1 MTSETNSRIGT
12 TPRAPRGRT
21 PLLAGIDV
29 GSTHCKALLCTPD
42 GKVLA
47 RAHRATPR
55 EADGLAHDAEEL
67 TAAAL
72 DALGDCVRAEGR
84 APDTIGLTGM
94 AETGVPLD
102 RHGAPIGPVMAWND
116 PAPSEHAEALRRRL
130 GEAELHAATG
140 VLPSAKVPL
149 ARWCWLREHHPERLS
164 RMRQWAG
171 AADLVAR
178 ALTGRV
184 GTDATFAQRSMAWE
198 PGTAGAALGRWS
210 AGLLAEAG
218 LTPAQMPHV
227 HPPGRPVGA
236 VTRSAARRLG
246 LRAGTQVVVAGHD
259 HLVGAWIAGA
269 RHAGLAADSMG
280 TAEAVL
286 TVSAAP
292 PDRSSAAAEGMSWGR
307 HADGEHWI
315 TLAGMASSGALVEW
329 FCERFLGVGEQS
341 TPDGNAVEGT
351 ARGGSGR
358 RTSRLAARYE
368 EFARLV
374 ADCGRRVPGQAPA
387 LPSGITVEPYLQ
399 GRSAPRP
406 DPSARLA
413 VHGMGAGHGP
423 ADLALALLE
432 GAAYQAR
439 WMADVQAELTGTAP
453 QAVTL
458 LGGSTRQRTW
468 TALKA
473 AVTPWTTEICAE
485 PEAPAL
491 GAAAWGGAA
500 IGLDPAA
507 IRPGSTPVEAGGP
520 AADAHRD
527 AYRERFLPLVT
538 AEPAT
543 SGAPQPQRVRGRA
556 GRQDRRHAQ
565 GPGPGQVPPPEPS
578 RDATRQPP
586 PEATRHRE
594 PRASREPRTPRD
606 EQASREGEA
615 SRP

>member
-1 MTSETNSRIGT
+1 MTNDPNPRTGR
-12 TPRAPRGRT
+12 TPHTRAGT
-21 PLLAGIDV
+21 PLLAGIDI

-42 GKVLA
+42 GTVLA

-55 EADGLAHDAEEL
+55 DPGGLTHDAEEL
-67 TAAAL
+67 IRTAL
-72 DALGDCVRAEGR
+72 QTLTDCVQEAGR
-84 APDTIGLTGM
+84 APDTVGLTGM

-102 RHGAPIGPVMAWND
+102 RHGAPLGPVLAWHD
-116 PAPSEHAEALRRRL
+116 PAPAAHAETLRRRC
-130 GEAELHAATG
+130 GAAELHTRTG

-149 ARWCWLREHHPERLS
+149 ARWCWLRDHHPERLS

-198 PGTAGAALGRWS
+198 PASEGGGQGKWNAE
-210 AGLLAEAG
+210 LLAEAG
-218 LTPAQMPHV
+218 LTPAHMPHV

-236 VTRSAARRLG
+236 VTRAAARRLG
-246 LRAGTQVVVAGHD
+246 LRAGAHVVVAGHD

-269 RHAGLAADSMG
+269 RRAGLAADSMG
-280 TAEAVL
+280 TAEALL
-286 TVSAAP
+286 TVSASP
-292 PDRSSAAAEGMSWGR
+292 PDRPAAAAEGMSWGR

-329 FCERFLGVGEQS
+329 FCDRFLHGTGDDPGVWTE
-341 TPDGNAVEGT
+341 GNGPGQGGKVGPGHLPGPGPERASG
-351 ARGGSGR
+351 RGGREGGYGWSRRPGTGAGSGPGPGSGSGSDPAYGPEPGPGVAR
-358 RTSRLAARYE
+358 DGRSSARYE

-374 ADCGRRVPGQAPA
+374 ERCGGRLPDGTPA
-387 LPSGITVEPYLQ
+387 LPSGITVEPYLH
-399 GRSAPRP
+399 GRSAPHP

-413 VHGMGAGHGP
+413 VHGMASGHGL

-439 WMADVQAELTGTAP
+439 WMADVQAELTGAAP
-453 QAVTL
+453 RAVTL

-473 AVTPWTTEICAE
+473 AVTPWTTEICTE

-500 IGLDPAA
+500 IGLDPAG
-507 IRPGSTPVEAGGP
+507 IRPATRAVHPDGR
-520 AADAHRD
+520 AAAAHRD
-527 AYRERFLPLVT
+527 AYRERFLP
-538 AEPAT
+538 
-543 SGAPQPQRVRGRA
+543 RV
-556 GRQDRRHAQ
+556 
-565 GPGPGQVPPPEPS
+565 
-578 RDATRQPP
+578 TRQLDG
-586 PEATRHRE
+586 E
-594 PRASREPRTPRD
+594 PQLQDHET
-606 EQASREGEA
+606 
-615 SRP
+615 

>member
-1 MTSETNSRIGT
+1 MTSDSYSSI
-12 TPRAPRGRT
+12 TPAPHTRAGT

-42 GKVLA
+42 GTVVA
-47 RAHRATPR
+47 RAARPTPR
-55 EADGLAHDAEEL
+55 DAGRRTYDAEKL
-67 TAAAL
+67 TGAAL
-72 DALGDCVRAEGR
+72 DALTDCVRTAGR
-84 APDTIGLTGM
+84 PPDTVGLTGM

-102 RHGAPIGPVMAWND
+102 RHGAPVGPVLAWHD
-116 PAPSEHAEALRRRL
+116 PAPAEHAETLRRRC
-130 GEAELHAATG
+130 GAAELHARTG

-198 PGTAGAALGRWS
+198 PGTDAAASGRWS
-210 AGLLAEAG
+210 PGLLAEAG
-218 LTPAQMPHV
+218 LTPAHMPHV

-236 VTRSAARRLG
+236 VTRAVARRLG
-246 LRAGTQVVVAGHD
+246 LRAGAQVVVAGHD

-269 RHAGLAADSMG
+269 RRAGLAADSMG

-286 TVSAAP
+286 TVSGAP
-292 PDRSSAAAEGMSWGR
+292 PDRAAAAAEGMSWGR

-329 FCERFLGVGEQS
+329 FCDRFLHRPGTGR
-341 TPDGNAVEGT
+341 DGEGT
-351 ARGGSGR
+351 PAPEP
-358 RTSRLAARYE
+358 AARYE

-374 ADCGRRVPGQAPA
+374 DRCDPGRPPGRRPGS
-387 LPSGITVEPYLQ
+387 PSGITVEPYLQ

-406 DPSARLA
+406 DPGARLA
-413 VHGMGAGHGP
+413 VHGMAPSHGP

-439 WMADVQAELTGTAP
+439 WMADVQAELTGSTP
-453 QAVTL
+453 RAVTL
-458 LGGSTRQRTW
+458 LGGSTRQRAW

-473 AVTPWTTEICAE
+473 AVTPWTTEICTE

-500 IGLDPAA
+500 IGVDPAG
-507 IRPGSTPVEAGGP
+507 IRPATVPVRADGP
-520 AADAHRD
+520 AAAAHRD
-527 AYRERFLPLVT
+527 AYRDRFLPRVT
-538 AEPAT
+538 GQHEGPEHAGSECT
-543 SGAPQPQRVRGRA
+543 GSGQRRRT
-556 GRQDRRHAQ
+556 QDRQRRQRGEEESPQ
-565 GPGPGQVPPPEPS
+565 GKAAHP
-578 RDATRQPP
+578 
-586 PEATRHRE
+586 
-594 PRASREPRTPRD
+594 
-606 EQASREGEA
+606 
-615 SRP
+615 